1 MQVVAHQDKRLAPE
15 TIPPAVAFKAF
26 EIRGK
31 IRVGMQE
38 GRAPV
43 AGGNPVIEG
52 TGEFDTR
59 FSSHSRNLQEE
70 GQNES
75 ILMPD
80 RMPSS
85 AVCLAG

>member
-1 MQVVAHQDKRLAPE
+1 MQVIGQQDKGITPQ
-15 TIPPAVAFKAF
+15 TIPPSVMF
-26 EIRGK
+26 EITGK

-43 AGGNPVIEG
+43 AESNHVIEG

-59 FSSHSRNLQEE
+59 FLSHSRNRQEE
-70 GQNES
+70 GQNKS

-80 RMPSS
+80 PLPH
-85 AVCLAG
+85 AVFEP